1 LKKVR
6 PGAGA
11 SVSSTEGDEK
21 RMAEHIHQPID
32 EEIRSIA
39 GYYLVLEEGV
49 IKYKGR
55 DLLYLVEMAAIE
67 TSCCGRGGM
76 GFIMVPGY
84 IDALKA
90 RQNDDG
96 LWVSDVDRV
105 GGEEERKDI
114 TRLLL
119 ARHPGF
125 QQVNFA

>member
-1 LKKVR
+1 MQGGER
-6 PGAGA
+6 
-11 SVSSTEGDEK
+11 
-21 RMAEHIHQPID
+21 RMAQHVHQVLE

-39 GYYLVLEEGV
+39 GYYTVLEEGV
-49 IKYKGR
+49 LECKDR
-55 DLLYLVEMAAIE
+55 DLLYLVQMAAIE

-76 GFIMVPGY
+76 GFILVPGY
-84 IDALKA
+84 INALKT

-96 LWVSDVDRV
+96 LWISDVDRV
-105 GGEEERKDI
+105 DDEEDRREI

>member
-1 LKKVR
+1 
-6 PGAGA
+6 
-11 SVSSTEGDEK
+11 
-21 RMAEHIHQPID
+21 MAEHIHQPLD

-39 GYYLVLEEGV
+39 GYYMVLEEGMLE
-49 IKYKGR
+49 YKDR
-55 DLLYLVEMAAIE
+55 EILYLVEVAAVD

-84 IDALKA
+84 VNTLKA
-90 RQNDDG
+90 RRNDDG
-96 LWVSDVDRV
+96 LWISDVERVEDEEDRR
-105 GGEEERKDI
+105 EI

>member
-1 LKKVR
+1 
-6 PGAGA
+6 
-11 SVSSTEGDEK
+11 
-21 RMAEHIHQPID
+21 MAEHIHQLLD

-39 GYYLVLEEGV
+39 GYYTVLEEGV
-49 IKYKGR
+49 LKYKDR
-55 DLLYLVEMAAIE
+55 ELLYLVEMAAID

-84 IDALKA
+84 INALKV
-90 RQNDDG
+90 RRNDDG

-105 GGEEERKDI
+105 EGEEDRREI

>member
-1 LKKVR
+1 M
-6 PGAGA
+6 
-11 SVSSTEGDEK
+11 EGGGK
-21 RMAEHIHQPID
+21 RMAEHVHQPFE

-39 GYYLVLEEGV
+39 GYYMVLEEGV
-49 IKYKGR
+49 LEYKGR
-55 DLLYLVEMAAIE
+55 DLLYLVEMAAVE
-67 TSCCGRGGM
+67 TSCCGSGGM

-84 IDALKA
+84 INALKA
-90 RQNDDG
+90 RRNDDD

-105 GGEEERKDI
+105 EDEEDRREI

>member
-1 LKKVR
+1 
-6 PGAGA
+6 
-11 SVSSTEGDEK
+11 
-21 RMAEHIHQPID
+21 MAEHIHQPLE

-39 GYYLVLEEGV
+39 GFYMVLEECV
-49 IKYKGR
+49 LEYKDR
-55 DLLYLVEMAAIE
+55 ELLYLVEMAAVD

-84 IDALKA
+84 INALKT
-90 RQNDDG
+90 RRNKDG
-96 LWVSDVDRV
+96 LPVSDVDRV
-105 GGEEERKDI
+105 EGEEDRKEI